1 MQHCFFH
8 LHRRTSVDRDEAQV
22 VIVDPVFTIV
32 GPCIP
37 LRLRL
42 IGIRLRFLNGT
53 IKVNVKVKVKVYRL
67 HSLLVVHPCA

>member
-8 LHRRTSVDRDEAQV
+8 LHRRPSVDRDEAQV
-22 VIVDPVFTIV
+22 MIVDPFFTIV
-32 GPCIP
+32 GPFTP

-67 HSLLVVHPCA
+67 HSLIVVHPCA

>member
-8 LHRRTSVDRDEAQV
+8 LHRRPSVDRDEAQV
-22 VIVDPVFTIV
+22 MIVDPFFTIV
-32 GPCIP
+32 GPLIP

-53 IKVNVKVKVKVYRL
+53 IKVNVRVRVRVYRL
-67 HSLLVVHPCA
+67 HFLIVEHSCA